1 MSSRFAILAALALMG
16 QATPPPGAVPPALP
30 TPAVTPAPAATPQPA
45 LVTVRL
51 VTSAGPITL
60 ALEKERAPV
69 TTANFLRYVDAKRF
83 DGISFYRAMTT
94 EWGGGLI
101 QAGVR
106 DPKKLFPPIKH
117 EPTDKTG
124 VRHVEGSI
132 SMARNAPGSA
142 TADWSIMVGDMSG
155 LDAKPGDPGFAA
167 FGHVVEGMDVVKK
180 ILSSPTSKTMG
191 VGIMKGQMLQ
201 PPVRI
206 ISARRV

>member
-1 MSSRFAILAALALMG
+1 MTSRFALLASLALMG
-16 QATPPPGAVPPALP
+16 QAAPPPAAAPQAVPAPVA
-30 TPAVTPAPAATPQPA
+30 TPVPAATPQPA
-45 LVTVRL
+45 LVMVRL
-51 VTSAGPITL
+51 VTSAGPIVL
-60 ALEKERAPV
+60 ALEKERAPI

-106 DPKKLFPPIKH
+106 DTAKLFPPIRH

-124 VRHVEGSI
+124 VKHVEGAI

-155 LDAKPGDPGFAA
+155 LDAKPGEPGFAA
-167 FGHVVEGMDVVKK
+167 FGHVVEGMDVVRK
-180 ILSSPTSKTMG
+180 ILASPTSRTMG

-206 ISARRV
+206 VSARRI